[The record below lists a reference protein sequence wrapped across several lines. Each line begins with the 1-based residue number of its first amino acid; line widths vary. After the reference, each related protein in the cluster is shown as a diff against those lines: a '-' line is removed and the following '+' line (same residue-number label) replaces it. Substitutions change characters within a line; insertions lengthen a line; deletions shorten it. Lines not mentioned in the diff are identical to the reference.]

1 MIYVALLRGIN
12 VGGNNKVSMPQLKDA
27 FERAGLKTVKTY
39 INSGNIIFRNDSHTP
54 SELVD
59 LLEKTIA
66 DEFGFT
72 VNVLIR
78 DIDAMKAIVDAIPDS
93 WRNDTTM
100 KCDIMFLWNDID
112 REDILNELV
121 IKPGIDSV
129 RYVRGAVLFAVD
141 RQNVTKSGL
150 LRLIGTPLYKQMTL
164 RNCNTTRK
172 LFELMSTI

>member
-100 KCDIMFLWNDID
+100 KCDIMFLWN
-112 REDILNELV
+112 V